1 MVSIEVS
8 GGRTPHDALRDVV
21 DWGRVVVAT
30 LARGLV
36 ATLLGLALWAAA
48 PAVIGWHPTTVMTG
62 SMEPRLAPGD
72 VVVSRPVAQAEIRLG
87 QILLADD
94 PDQPGHLRMH
104 RFVKARPDGTLVT
117 KGDANPQP
125 DSTAIDRA
133 AVHGVAFLRIPT
145 IGAPIVWLRDGEWH
159 RVVLLALA
167 ITAALF
173 LCTIDGSLRRLA
185 SSSSSSDGDDGDG
198 PAADDGL
205 EARPTSAPSAAADGR
220 SGRHAQ
226 SGRPAQSGRHLL
238 SRRALRRRVRWVR
251 RLRRAG
257 GAAAVVL
264 VAGCLGVLLPAQAV
278 AAPFATTTV
287 NPTSSFAT
295 LTVPQATTLTCT
307 ANGDG
312 SVSIGF
318 AYGGPTATSFSVMN
332 GTTVL
337 ATSTTTPVK
346 VVGSGI
352 LSLGQVYT
360 VTVRVNFVGTWT
372 STSTATAR
380 IQTALIGTNLSC
392 A

>member
-8 GGRTPHDALRDVV
+8 GGRSPHDVVRDVV

-30 LARGLV
+30 LARGIV
-36 ATLLGLALWAAA
+36 ATVLGLALWAAA

-104 RFVKARPDGTLVT
+104 RFVTAGPDDTLVT
-117 KGDANPQP
+117 KGDANPQR
-125 DSTAIDRA
+125 DSTAIERS
-133 AVHGVAFLRIPT
+133 AVHGVAFLRIPV
-145 IGAPIVWLRDGEWH
+145 IGAPIVWLRDGEWNK
-159 RVVLLALA
+159 VVLLALA
-167 ITAALF
+167 LTAALF

-185 SSSSSSDGDDGDG
+185 SSSSGDGEGDG

-205 EARPTSAPSAAADGR
+205 EARPTSAPSGAADSR

-226 SGRPAQSGRHLL
+226 SGRHVL
-238 SRRALRRRVRWVR
+238 SRRALRCRVRRVR
-251 RLRRAG
+251 RLHRAG
-257 GAAAVVL
+257 GIAAVVL
-264 VAGCLGVLLPAQAV
+264 VAGGFGVLPPAQAV
-278 AAPFATTTV
+278 AAPFAKTTV

-295 LTVPQATTLTCT
+295 LTVPQATALACT
-307 ANGDG
+307 SNGDG
-312 SVSIGF
+312 SVNIGF

-332 GTTVL
+332 GSTVL
-337 ATSTTTPVK
+337 ATGSTTPVK

-352 LSLGQVYT
+352 LNLGQVYT
-360 VTVRVNFVGTWT
+360 VSVRVDFVGNWT
-372 STSTATAR
+372 STSTSVTR

>member
-8 GGRTPHDALRDVV
+8 GGRTPHDALRDVL

-30 LARGLV
+30 LARGIV

-104 RFVKARPDGTLVT
+104 RFVKAGPDGTLVT
-117 KGDANPQP
+117 KGDANPQR

-133 AVHGVAFLRIPT
+133 AVHGVAFLRIPS

-185 SSSSSSDGDDGDG
+185 SSSSDGDDGDG

-205 EARPTSAPSAAADGR
+205 EAHPTSAPSGAADGR
-220 SGRHAQ
+220 
-226 SGRPAQSGRHLL
+226 SGRHLL
-238 SRRALRRRVRWVR
+238 SRRALRRRVRRVR

-264 VAGCLGVLLPAQAV
+264 VAGGLGVLLPAQAV

-295 LTVPQATTLTCT
+295 LTVPQATTLACT

-312 SVSIGF
+312 SVNIGF

-337 ATSTTTPVK
+337 ATGTTSPVK
-346 VVGSGI
+346 LVGSGI

-360 VTVRVNFVGTWT
+360 VTVRVNFVGNWT

-380 IQTALIGTNLSC
+380 IQTALVGTNLSC